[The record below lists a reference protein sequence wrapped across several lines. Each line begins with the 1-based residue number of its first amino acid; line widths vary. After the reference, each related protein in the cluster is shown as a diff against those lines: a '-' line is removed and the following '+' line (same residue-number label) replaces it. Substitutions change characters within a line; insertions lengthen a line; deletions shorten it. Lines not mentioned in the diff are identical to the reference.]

1 MPAQGGHD
9 TNGKNIMN
17 LLSNDLIWWITVIDL
32 PALSGLL
39 LMVWRV
45 RRESEE
51 GLALMRENMETRG
64 SQMREGLSAFKL
76 EVAKNY
82 ASHTDLK
89 ELENRLVSHLLRIEA
104 KLDAT
109 ALKTEALRVEKQ
121 SQAI

>member
-1 MPAQGGHD
+1 
-9 TNGKNIMN
+9 MN
-17 LLSNDLIWWITVIDL
+17 LLSNDLVWWITVIDL

-45 RRESEE
+45 RREAEE
-51 GLALMRENMETRG
+51 GLALMRENMETR
-64 SQMREGLSAFKL
+64 SNQIREGLSAFKL

-109 ALKTEALRVEKQ
+109 ALKAEALRAEK
-121 SQAI
+121 S